1 MMFGSG
7 IAERYHKRFFDHVP
21 RPAGVTFTSRTD
33 ALAGFNVAGPKSR
46 QLLERLTNA
55 SLSNDDFP
63 FFQSRQLTVAGI
75 DALALRLSFTG
86 DLGWELYVDAARQ
99 LDLYDA
105 LLDAGRD
112 LGVRPVGSRS
122 LLSLRV
128 EKGYGSWSR
137 EYSPEYWP
145 HEVGLDRLVKTD
157 KGDFIGRRAYLELA
171 ERPPR
176 EKLVMLEIDA
186 ETADASGGEP
196 IFTHDGTPAGRITS
210 GAYGHTVDRSLGLAM
225 ISRELL
231 DAHDAFDVYVL
242 GRPHGARVLA
252 QPAFDPT
259 GSRLRA

>member
-1 MMFGSG
+1 M
-7 IAERYHKRFFDHVP
+7 
-21 RPAGVTFTSRTD
+21 
-33 ALAGFNVAGPKSR
+33 AGPKSR

-55 SLSNDDFP
+55 SLSNEDFP
-63 FFQSRQLTVAGI
+63 FFQSRKLTIAGI
-75 DALALRLSFTG
+75 DALSLRLSFTG
-86 DLGWELYVDAARQ
+86 DLGWELYVAAARQ

-105 LLDAGRD
+105 LLEAGHD

-145 HEVGLDRLVKTD
+145 HEVALDRLVKPT
-157 KGDFIGRRAYLELA
+157 KRDFVGRAAYLELA
-171 ERPPR
+171 QRPPR

-196 IFTHDGTPAGRITS
+196 IFTKDGTPAGRITS
-210 GAYGHTVDRSLGLAM
+210 GAYGHTVSRSLGLAM
-225 ISRELL
+225 IKRELL
-231 DAHDAFDVYVL
+231 ESFDEFDVHVL
-242 GRPHGARVLA
+242 GRPHAARALA